1 MSKLAKDAA
10 GNLYPDIVGKFGTS
24 QTITA
29 TGTSLQSTAF
39 GQETT
44 LVRVATTNLTG
55 AGAHITLAIGANP
68 TATANDPM
76 IPCGLITYVAVS
88 PGDKIAVLRGA
99 STNIDVSL
107 TEITNY

>member
-1 MSKLAKDAA
+1 MSKLVKDDA
-10 GNLYPDIVGKFGTS
+10 GNIYPDIVGKFGTS

-29 TGTSLQSTAF
+29 TATSAQSAAF

-55 AGAHITLAIGANP
+55 AGAHVTIAIGTNP
-68 TATANDPM
+68 TATTNDAM
-76 IPCGLITYVAVS
+76 VPCGLITYVPVR
-88 PGDKIAVLRGA
+88 PGDKIAVLRGS

-107 TEITNY
+107 TEITNA